1 MSNSEDQKL
10 KMVKWLDKNGIPNF
24 SLEFNQYIRDIY
36 GEIIRLYKNT
46 NYTLEEKGSV
56 TRPKYNNT
64 IILEIINYVLK
75 NDKSLFTNLNM
86 NDKEFLSKLE
96 SKTLSFNEIVDWLN
110 VYGDTLLDNVFRV
123 SKLNVLPENF
133 QNRLFDESL
142 IGKYTSLTSLKDIE
156 CNIRKKQSY
165 LVSYETDGFTKTIPV
180 NINIKPKGDLSQST
194 LDRIMRT
201 VILLPKLN
209 EYRLA
214 EAKAEINLYFSSSKK
229 KCPTGDIKILG
240 SNNINSG
247 VTVFKYNEALPIVT
261 TVYRSEEMYKVI
273 IHELIHNFKYDFG
286 FLDLNIKVSDFLN
299 ISRDTK
305 LTPNESYTEIVALII
320 NTITESYNFHDIG
333 NYDLF
338 KIMLEYETQFNLF
351 QCAKILLFY
360 GYKNVDEFFQ
370 KYDNLNKFKQNSNV
384 FSYFFI
390 KSALLM
396 NFTEVLNFLERY
408 SDNFMLKPRNI
419 YYIKSEFE
427 HLIIK
432 SLKRSN
438 FKKGIDHFFRKITH
452 NSKNQIIKE
461 LCKSLRMTIFS

>member
-24 SLEFNQYIRDIY
+24 SIEFNQYIRDMY
-36 GEIIRLYKNT
+36 GEIIKHYKNT

-56 TRPKYNNT
+56 TRPKYNT
-64 IILEIINYVLK
+64 PVVLEIIHYVLK
-75 NDKSLFTNLNM
+75 NDKSLLSNLTM

-96 SKTLSFNEIVDWLN
+96 SKSLSFIEIVDWLN
-110 VYGDTLLDNVFRV
+110 VYGENLLDNIFRIM
-123 SKLNVLPENF
+123 KLNVLPENL
-133 QNRLFDESL
+133 QSRLFDDSL
-142 IGKYTSLTSLKDIE
+142 IGKYTSLMSLKDIE
-156 CNIRKKQSY
+156 CNIRKRQSY

-180 NINIKPKGDLSQST
+180 HINTKPKGDLSQSS

-201 VILLPKLN
+201 VLLLPKLN

-214 EAKAEINLYFSSSKK
+214 EAKAEVNLYYSSSKK
-229 KCPTGDIKILG
+229 KCPTGDLKILG

-247 VTVFKYNEALPIVT
+247 VTVFKYNEALPIIT

-286 FLDLNIKVSDFLN
+286 FLDLNIKVSDFIN

-320 NTITESYNFHDIG
+320 NTITESYNFNQTG

-338 KIMLEYETQFNLF
+338 KIMLEYEIQFNLF
-351 QCAKILLFY
+351 QCARILLFY
-360 GYKNVDEFFQ
+360 GFKNIDDFFQ
-370 KYDNLNKFKQNSNV
+370 KYDNLNRFKQNTNV

-396 NFTEVLNFLERY
+396 NFSEVLNFLERY
-408 SDNFMLKPRNI
+408 TDNFMLKSRNV
-419 YYIKSEFE
+419 YFIKSEFE
-427 HLIIK
+427 QLIIK
-432 SLKRSN
+432 SLKRSS
-438 FKKGIDHFFRKITH
+438 FKKGLDYFIKKISR
-452 NSKNQIIKE
+452 NSKTEIVKE